1 MLPTGQQ
8 AQTLMSSERSSH
20 SDSSAV
26 GVVSSRTSTAG
37 SVATVHCGQKAMQCM
52 AVHSILLV
60 AWQAV
65 VEALDSSIAD
75 DAREFEELCVTWNQ
89 LRPTVIRQIMGS
101 HQDAVRQVRTMEMPY
116 FHSPC
121 CAVDR
126 PRVSCYVT
134 AHSKLRCWSFE

>member
-37 SVATVHCGQKAMQCM
+37 SVATVRCGQKAMQCM

-101 HQDAVRQVRTMEMPY
+101 HQDAVRQVRTMGWRCHTFVHLATLSTGHACPAT
-116 FHSPC
+116 SP
-121 CAVDR
+121 R
-126 PRVSCYVT
+126 T
-134 AHSKLRCWSFE
+134 AN